1 MHIAHDMVESRVL
14 PWLGSGCLYSSY
26 QTDLFNSHSLE
37 AESYNS
43 VILTDHSQG
52 CAFNAP

>member
-1 MHIAHDMVESRVL
+1 MHIAHDMVESHVL

-43 VILTDHSQG
+43 DPDGSFSRLR
-52 CAFNAP
+52 F